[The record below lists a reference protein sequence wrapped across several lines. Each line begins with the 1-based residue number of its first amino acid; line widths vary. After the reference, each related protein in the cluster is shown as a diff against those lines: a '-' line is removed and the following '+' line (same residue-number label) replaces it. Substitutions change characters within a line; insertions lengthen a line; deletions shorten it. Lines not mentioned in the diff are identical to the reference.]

1 MASVRAPRVRIG
13 AVALGVVLVVV
24 VTAAKGQSN
33 PASQPSYVPPPGY
46 GTQPNLGTQ
55 TTTLIQVPAPQP
67 VITVTASASREVAND
82 RMLALLRAEV
92 DNADAAQAANIVN
105 ARMARALSQAK
116 AVNGVEAHTTGYS
129 SYQISE
135 QNRPLRWRIS
145 QTLALESS
153 DFVALSSLVS
163 KLQGGEGL
171 LLSGLSFTVSPT
183 ARHAA
188 EDALTVQAIRS
199 WQQRAQ
205 IAAQAFGAGDFR
217 TGRVT
222 IQTNDYGRPQPMYKA
237 GGVAAAASVA
247 PVSVEGGTSEVAVS
261 VSGEAILDT
270 LRAPR

>member
-1 MASVRAPRVRIG
+1 MR
-13 AVALGVVLVVV
+13 VALGVAIIAGACV
-24 VTAAKGQSN
+24 AHAQSDAGQ
-33 PASQPSYVPPPGY
+33 QPISVPPPSY
-46 GTQPNLGTQ
+46 GPPSNLGSQ
-55 TTTLIQVPAPQP
+55 TTLIQVPSPQP
-67 VITVTASASREVAND
+67 VITITASASNEVAND
-82 RMLALLRAEV
+82 HMLALMRAEV

-105 ARMARALSQAK
+105 TRITRALSQAK
-116 AVNGVEAHTTGYS
+116 AVNGVEARTMGYS

-135 QNRPLRWRIS
+135 PNRPMRWRVA
-145 QTLALESS
+145 QTLALESR
-153 DFVALSSLVS
+153 DFVALSALVS

-171 LLSGLSFTVSPT
+171 LLSGLSFSVSPD

-188 EDALTVQAIRS
+188 EDALTVQAIKN

-205 IAAQAFGAGDFR
+205 VAARAFGGTDYR

-222 IQTNDYGRPQPMYKA
+222 IQTNDYGRPQPMFKA

-247 PVSVEGGTSEVAVS
+247 PVSVEGGTSEVTVT